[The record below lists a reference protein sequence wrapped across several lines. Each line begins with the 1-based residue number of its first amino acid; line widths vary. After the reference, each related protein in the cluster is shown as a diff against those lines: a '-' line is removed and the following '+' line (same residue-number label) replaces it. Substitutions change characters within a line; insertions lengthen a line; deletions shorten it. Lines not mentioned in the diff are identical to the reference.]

1 MKKKKVLILYATY
14 GSGHKSVAMSIY
26 NYFLEKK
33 KYDVK
38 VMDIMEYENTIGYL
52 SKKAFEQN
60 FKHKSSFLFSVIYE
74 IFDRKST
81 TIPYKHIVKSLFK
94 NKKLKKEIIEYDPDL
109 VITSHF
115 FGSTIVAGY
124 NKKGLI
130 DAKII
135 TILTDYVSH
144 ELWIKDVKYTD
155 AFIVSSDITKNEL
168 IERGINKH
176 KIYPYGIPINMQY
189 DHKYDIEII
198 KKKYKV
204 FNNKKTI
211 LMFAGGS
218 LGSSFSYTYF
228 KCLLECRYD
237 VNIIFVCGKNEEL
250 RSKCERLVK
259 NHEYKNVNIL
269 GFSREVDKLL
279 SISDIVITKPGGLNV
294 TECLEM
300 KKPMLLIQGNG
311 GQEIYN
317 ARFVCRNGYGIN
329 CKRVKKLTK
338 TVGRLLMH
346 ENILNNMYKR
356 LDKYKKNNSI
366 EKVYELSDKMLR

>member
-26 NYFLEKK
+26 NYFLNKK

-38 VMDIMEYENTIGYL
+38 ILDIMEYENIVGYL

-60 FKHKSSFLFSVIYE
+60 FKHKSSILFSMIYE

-81 TIPYKHIVKSLFK
+81 TMPYKHIVKSLFK
-94 NKKLKKEIIEYDPDL
+94 NKKLESEICEFNPDL
-109 VITSHF
+109 VISSHF

-124 NKKGLI
+124 NKKSLI
-130 DAKII
+130 DSKLI

-155 AFIVSSDITKNEL
+155 AFIVSSDIMKNEL
-168 IERGINKH
+168 IEKGVNRRI
-176 KIYPYGIPINMQY
+176 IYPYGIPINMQY
-189 DHKYDIEII
+189 DNKYDIESI

-204 FNNKKTI
+204 LNDKKTI

-218 LGSSFSYTYF
+218 LGSNFSYTYF
-228 KCLLECRYD
+228 RSLLECEYD
-237 VNIIFVCGKNEEL
+237 INIIFVCGKNEEL
-250 RSKCERLVK
+250 REKCENIV
-259 NHEYKNVNIL
+259 NNNEYKNVCIL
-269 GFSREVDKLL
+269 GFSNEVDQLL
-279 SISDIVITKPGGLNV
+279 SVSDIVITKPGGLNV

-317 ARFVCRNGYGIN
+317 ARFICRNGYGIN

-338 TVGRLLMH
+338 MVGRLISH
-346 ENILNNMYKR
+346 PNILNNMYKR

>member
-1 MKKKKVLILYATY
+1 MKKKRVLILYATY

-26 NYFLEKK
+26 NYFLDKK
-33 KYDVK
+33 KYDVR
-38 VMDIMEYENTIGYL
+38 VMDIMDYENFVGYL

-60 FKHKSSFLFSVIYE
+60 FKHKSSLLFSMIYE

-94 NKKLKKEIIEYDPDL
+94 NKKLREQICEFDPDL
-109 VITSHF
+109 VICSHF
-115 FGSTIVAGY
+115 FGGTIVAGY

-130 DAKII
+130 DSKLI

-155 AFIVSSDITKNEL
+155 AFVVSSDIMKNEL
-168 IERGINKH
+168 IEKGIDKR
-176 KIYPYGIPINMQY
+176 KVFPFGIPINMQY
-189 DHKYDIEII
+189 GNDYDIDGI
-198 KKKYKV
+198 KRKYKV
-204 FNNKKTI
+204 NNDKKTI

-250 RSKCERLVK
+250 KVKCERLVK
-259 NHEYKNVNIL
+259 NHQYKNVNVL
-269 GFSREVDKLL
+269 GFSHEVDKLL
-279 SISDIVITKPGGLNV
+279 TISDIVITKPGGLNV

-317 ARFVCRNGYGIN
+317 ARFICRNGYGIN

-338 TVGRLLMH
+338 TVGRLLTH
-346 ENILNNMYKR
+346 PNILNNMYRR

>member
-1 MKKKKVLILYATY
+1 MKKKVLILYATY

-33 KYDVK
+33 KYDVR
-38 VMDIMEYENTIGYL
+38 VMDIMEYENVVGYL

-60 FKHKSSFLFSVIYE
+60 FRHKSSFLFSMIYE

-94 NKKLKKEIIEYDPDL
+94 NKKLREEICNYNPDL

-115 FGSTIVAGY
+115 FGSTIIAGY
-124 NKKGLI
+124 NKKGLL
-130 DAKII
+130 DAKIV

-144 ELWIKDVKYTD
+144 ELWIKDVKYID
-155 AFIVSSDITKNEL
+155 AFIVSSDIMKNEL
-168 IERGINKH
+168 VEKGILKR

-189 DHKYDIEII
+189 DNDYNIDDI
-198 KKKYKV
+198 KKKYRV
-204 FNNKKTI
+204 LNDKKTI

-228 KCLLECRYD
+228 KCLLERRYD

-250 RSKCERLVK
+250 KNKCEKLVK
-259 NHEYKNVNIL
+259 ARGYNNVHIL

-279 SISDIVITKPGGLNV
+279 TISDIVITKPGGLNV

-317 ARFVCRNGYGIN
+317 ARFICRNGYGIN
-329 CKRVKKLTK
+329 CKRVKKLTN
-338 TVGRLLMH
+338 TVGRLLTH
-346 ENILNNMYKR
+346 PNILNNMYKR
-356 LDKYKKNNSI
+356 LDKYKRNNSI
-366 EKVYELSDKMLR
+366 EKVYELSDKILR

>member
-1 MKKKKVLILYATY
+1 
-14 GSGHKSVAMSIY
+14 
-26 NYFLEKK
+26 
-33 KYDVK
+33 
-38 VMDIMEYENTIGYL
+38 MDIMDYENFVGYL

-60 FKHKSSFLFSVIYE
+60 FKHKSSLLFSMIYE

-94 NKKLKKEIIEYDPDL
+94 NKKLREQICEFDPDL
-109 VITSHF
+109 VICSHF
-115 FGSTIVAGY
+115 FGGTIVAGY

-130 DAKII
+130 DSKLI

-155 AFIVSSDITKNEL
+155 AFVVSSDIMKNEL
-168 IERGINKH
+168 IEKGIDKR
-176 KIYPYGIPINMQY
+176 KVFPFGIPINMQY
-189 DHKYDIEII
+189 GNDYDIDGI
-198 KKKYKV
+198 KRKYKV
-204 FNNKKTI
+204 NNDKKTI

-250 RSKCERLVK
+250 KVKCERLVK
-259 NHEYKNVNIL
+259 NHQYKNVNVL
-269 GFSREVDKLL
+269 GFSHEVDKLL
-279 SISDIVITKPGGLNV
+279 MISDIVITKPGGLNV

-317 ARFVCRNGYGIN
+317 ARFICHNGYGIN

-338 TVGRLLMH
+338 TVGRLLTH
-346 ENILNNMYKR
+346 PNILNNMYRR